1 MARRH
6 PASFER
12 HPFIVGVNNGHVDFA
27 YNGWYRKLVRDRI
40 TPDDVKWASDLLA
53 RLSERQW
60 REAFRAGGYDPETA
74 DRFVRT
80 LQKRIAQGRH
90 VTRRTFAE

>member
-27 YNGWYRKLVRDRI
+27 YNGWYRKLVRARI

-53 RLSERQW
+53 RLRERQW